1 MGIEVIF
8 MDYESLGL
16 KVGLEIH
23 QQLDTHKLFCNC
35 ISELND
41 LEAMEFTRLLR
52 PTQSE
57 MGDVDLA
64 ALSEAKRKLH
74 FTYQAPSSVCLVEVD
89 EEPPHEV
96 NSEALDTVL
105 EFAAIVNANFVDEV
119 QFMRKIVIDGSN
131 TSGFQR
137 TALVAMG
144 GKMTMGNL
152 TCEGLSEIGITTICL
167 EEDAARRVEKKGSE
181 ITYRLDRLG
190 IPLIE
195 IATEPEIKSPKQ
207 AKAVAERIGS
217 LLRAT
222 KKVKRGIGTV
232 REDINISIAQGARVE
247 IKGVQELKMISV
259 YVQEE
264 LERQMRLVEAKK
276 ELKRKKVNEAE
287 FAEIKDITDIFKTT
301 ECKVIKRMIEMGGIV
316 IGIRLKGFS
325 GLLGDGLSEKL
336 QTNRRGVLG
345 PELAA
350 YLGPLGIGGL
360 FHSEELPGYGI
371 TKDEVEN
378 VNTSLGIEKTDAF
391 IFIAEK
397 ENLVREAVNIVISR
411 AKQAFLGV
419 PNETRDPLLDG
430 TSSYSRPLAGGARMY
445 PETDVPPIRIT
456 KEKINQ
462 IKASLPELP
471 EQKEKRFIESLALN
485 PQQAR
490 QLLTT
495 ENDALFEELL
505 KKQESKKMQNII
517 AKILLNIIPELESEG
532 VGTSCV
538 DKEIIDE
545 LVTYVAQGRFAKEGI
560 SEVLKY
566 IIEKNVPIDQAV
578 SDLGL
583 AMANEDE
590 MNTIIESIV
599 NERMEYIKKKGT
611 DAVGTLMGAVMKEL
625 RGRADGKLVNIALRK
640 KIQDVLN
647 K

>member
-41 LEAMEFTRLLR
+41 LEAMEFIRLLR

-57 MGDVDLA
+57 MGEVDRA
-64 ALSEAKRKLH
+64 AKSEAERKLH
-74 FTYQAPSSVCLVEVD
+74 FTYQAPYSVCLVEAD

-105 EFAAIVNANFVDEV
+105 EFAAMVNANFVDEV

-144 GKMTMGNL
+144 GKMNMGNMV
-152 TCEGLSEIGITTICL
+152 CEDLSEIGITTICL
-167 EEDAARRVEKKGSE
+167 EEDAARRIDKKGSE

-195 IATEPEIKSPKQ
+195 IVTGPEIRTPKQ

-232 REDINISIAQGARVE
+232 REDINTSISEGARVE
-247 IKGVQELKMISV
+247 IKGVQDLKMISV

-264 LERQMRLVEAKK
+264 LERQMRLVEAKC
-276 ELKRKKVNEAE
+276 ELERREVNEAE
-287 FAEIKDITDIFKTT
+287 FAESKEITDIFRNT
-301 ECKVIKRMIEMGGIV
+301 ECKVIKSMIEKGGIV
-316 IGIRLKGFS
+316 IGIRLRGFS
-325 GLLGDGLSEKL
+325 GLLGDWLSEKL

-371 TKDEVEN
+371 TKDDVDI

-397 ENLVREAVNIVISR
+397 EDLVNEAANIVISR
-411 AKQAFLGV
+411 ARQAFLGV
-419 PNETRDPLLDG
+419 PCETRDPLPDG
-430 TSSYSRPLAGGARMY
+430 TSKYSRPLAGGARMY
-445 PETDVPPIRIT
+445 PETDVPPIRLT
-456 KEKINQ
+456 EEKVGQ
-462 IKASLPELP
+462 IKDSLPELP
-471 EQKEKRFIESLALN
+471 EQREKRFIESLGLN

-495 ENDALFEELL
+495 ENDVLFEELL
-505 KKQESKKMQNII
+505 EKQESNKMQNVI
-517 AKILLNIIPELESEG
+517 AKILLNIIPELDSEG
-532 VGTSCV
+532 IDTSRV
-538 DKEIIDE
+538 NKEIIDE
-545 LVTYVAQGRFAKEGI
+545 IVTYVAQGRFAKEGI
-560 SEVLKY
+560 FDVLKY
-566 IIEKNVPIDQAV
+566 YIEKGVSLDQAI
-578 SDLGL
+578 SELGL
-583 AMANEDE
+583 AMASQDE
-590 MNTIIESIV
+590 MNSIIESIV
-599 NERMEYIKKKGT
+599 NERIEYIKEKGM
-611 DAVGTLMGAVMKEL
+611 DAIGTLMGAVMKEL
-625 RGRADGKLVNIALRK
+625 RGRADGKLVNTTLRK
-640 KIQDVLN
+640 KIQDVL
-647 K
+647 KK

>member
-8 MDYESLGL
+8 MDYDSLGL

-41 LEAMEFTRLLR
+41 LESIEFTRLLR

-57 MGDVDLA
+57 MGDIDLA
-64 ALSEAKRKLH
+64 ALSEAKRKLR
-74 FTYQAPSSVCLVEVD
+74 FTYQAPSSVCLVEAD

-96 NSEALDTVL
+96 NSEALEAVL
-105 EFAAIVNANFVDEV
+105 EFALMVNANFVDEV

-137 TALVAMG
+137 TALVGMG
-144 GKMTMGNL
+144 GKMTMGNKV
-152 TCEGLSEIGITTICL
+152 CEGLSEIGITTICL
-167 EEDAARRVEKKGSE
+167 EEDAARCIDKKGSE

-195 IATEPEIKSPKQ
+195 IATEPEIRTPKQ

-232 REDINISIAQGARVE
+232 REDINISISEGARVE

-264 LERQMRLVEAKK
+264 LERQMRLVEAKS
-276 ELKRKKVNEAE
+276 ELKGRKVNETE
-287 FAEIKDITDIFKTT
+287 FAETKEITDIFRAT
-301 ECKVIKRMIEMGGIV
+301 ECKVIKSMIEKGGIV
-316 IGIRLKGFS
+316 IGIKLRGFS
-325 GLLGDGLSEKL
+325 GLLGDRLSEKL

-345 PELAA
+345 PELAG

-371 TKDEVEN
+371 TKDEVDN
-378 VNTSLGIEKTDAF
+378 VNTTLGIEKTDAF

-397 ENLVREAVNIVISR
+397 EDLVKEAVNIVISR

-419 PNETRDPLLDG
+419 PNETRDPLPDG
-430 TSSYSRPLAGGARMY
+430 TSKYSRPLAGGARMY
-445 PETDVPPIRIT
+445 PETDVPPIRLT
-456 KEKINQ
+456 DEKVSQ
-462 IKASLPELP
+462 IKANLPELP
-471 EQKEKRFIESLALN
+471 EQREKRFIESLGLN

-490 QLLTT
+490 QLLIT
-495 ENDALFEELL
+495 ENDILFEELL
-505 KKQESKKMQNII
+505 EKQESKKMQNII

-532 VGTSCV
+532 IDTSNV
-538 DKEIIDE
+538 EREIIHE
-545 LVTYVAQGRFAKEGI
+545 IVTNVTQGRFAKEGI
-560 SEVLKY
+560 FDILKY
-566 IIEKNVPIDQAV
+566 VIEKGISINQAI
-578 SDLGL
+578 SELGF
-583 AMANEDE
+583 AMASEDE
-590 MNTIIESIV
+590 MNSVIDSIV
-599 NERMEYIKKKGT
+599 NQRIEYINEKGM
-611 DAVGTLMGAVMKEL
+611 DAIGTLMGMVMKEL

-640 KIQDVLN
+640 KIEDVLN

>member
-35 ISELND
+35 ASELND

-52 PTQSE
+52 PAQSE
-57 MGDVDLA
+57 MGEVDLA

-74 FTYQAPSSVCLVEVD
+74 FTYRAPSSVCLVEAD

-96 NSEALDTVL
+96 NSEALDIVL
-105 EFAAIVNANFVDEV
+105 EFATMVNANIVDEV

-144 GKMTMGNL
+144 GKMNMGNIA
-152 TCEGLSEIGITTICL
+152 CQGLSEIGITTICL
-167 EEDAARRVEKKGSE
+167 EEDAARRIDKKGSE

-195 IATEPEIKSPKQ
+195 IATEPEIRTPKQ

-232 REDINISIAQGARVE
+232 REDINISISEGARVE

-259 YVQEE
+259 YIQEE
-264 LERQMRLVEAKK
+264 LERQMRLVEVKS
-276 ELKRKKVNEAE
+276 ELKRRKVNETV
-287 FAEIKDITDIFKTT
+287 FAETKDITDIFKTT
-301 ECKVIKRMIEMGGIV
+301 ECKVIKSMIENGGIV
-316 IGIRLKGFS
+316 IGIRLRGFS
-325 GLLGDGLSEKL
+325 GLLGDWLSEKL

-345 PELAA
+345 LELAA

-371 TKDEVEN
+371 TKHEVDN
-378 VNTSLGIEKTDAF
+378 VNTSLGIEKTAAF

-397 ENLVREAVNIVISR
+397 EDLVKQAANIVISR

-445 PETDVPPIRIT
+445 PETDVPPIRLT
-456 KEKINQ
+456 VEKMSQ
-462 IKASLPELP
+462 IQASLPELP
-471 EQKEKRFIESLALN
+471 EQRENRFIESMGLN

-495 ENDALFEELL
+495 ENDVLFEELL
-505 KKQESKKMQNII
+505 ERQESKKMHNLI

-532 VGTSCV
+532 VDTSNV

-545 LVTYVAQGRFAKEGI
+545 IVTNVAQGRFAKEGI
-560 SEVLKY
+560 FEVLKY
-566 IIEKNVPIDQAV
+566 VIEKGLPINQAI
-578 SDLGL
+578 SDLGF
-583 AMANEDE
+583 AMASHDE

-599 NERMEYIKKKGT
+599 NQRIEYIKEKGM
-611 DAVGTLMGAVMKEL
+611 DAVGTLMGVVMKEL
-625 RGRADGKLVNIALRK
+625 RGRADGKMVNIALRK

>member
-8 MDYESLGL
+8 MDYGSLGL

-41 LEAMEFTRLLR
+41 LESIEFTRLLR

-57 MGDVDLA
+57 MGDIDLA
-64 ALSEAKRKLH
+64 ALSEAKRKLR
-74 FTYQAPSSVCLVEVD
+74 FTYQAPSSVCLVEAD

-96 NSEALDTVL
+96 NSEALEAVL
-105 EFAAIVNANFVDEV
+105 EFALMVNANFVDEV

-137 TALVAMG
+137 TALVGMG
-144 GKMTMGNL
+144 GKMTMGNKV
-152 TCEGLSEIGITTICL
+152 CEGLSEIGITTICL
-167 EEDAARRVEKKGSE
+167 EEDAARCIDKKGSE

-195 IATEPEIKSPKQ
+195 IATEPEIRTPKQ

-232 REDINISIAQGARVE
+232 REDINISISEGARVE

-264 LERQMRLVEAKK
+264 LERQMRLVEAKS
-276 ELKRKKVNEAE
+276 ELKGRKVNETE
-287 FAEIKDITDIFKTT
+287 FAETKEITDIFRAT
-301 ECKVIKRMIEMGGIV
+301 ECKVIKSMIEKGGIV
-316 IGIRLKGFS
+316 IGIKLRGFS
-325 GLLGDGLSEKL
+325 GLLGDRLSEKL

-345 PELAA
+345 PELAG

-371 TKDEVEN
+371 TKDEVDN
-378 VNTSLGIEKTDAF
+378 VNTTLGIEKTDAF

-397 ENLVREAVNIVISR
+397 EDLVKEAVNIVISR

-419 PNETRDPLLDG
+419 PNETRDPLPDG
-430 TSSYSRPLAGGARMY
+430 TSKYSRPLAGGARMY
-445 PETDVPPIRIT
+445 PETDVPPIRLT
-456 KEKINQ
+456 DEKVSQ
-462 IKASLPELP
+462 IKANLPELP
-471 EQKEKRFIESLALN
+471 EQREKRFIESLGLN

-490 QLLTT
+490 QLLIT
-495 ENDALFEELL
+495 ENDILFEELL
-505 KKQESKKMQNII
+505 EKQESKKMQNII

-532 VGTSCV
+532 IDTSNV
-538 DKEIIDE
+538 EREIIHE
-545 LVTYVAQGRFAKEGI
+545 IVTNVTQGRFAKEGI
-560 SEVLKY
+560 FDILKY
-566 IIEKNVPIDQAV
+566 VIEKGISINQAI
-578 SDLGL
+578 SELGF
-583 AMANEDE
+583 AMASEDE
-590 MNTIIESIV
+590 MNSVIDSIV
-599 NERMEYIKKKGT
+599 NQRIEYINEKGM
-611 DAVGTLMGAVMKEL
+611 DAIGTLMGMVMKEL

-640 KIQDVLN
+640 KIEDVLN